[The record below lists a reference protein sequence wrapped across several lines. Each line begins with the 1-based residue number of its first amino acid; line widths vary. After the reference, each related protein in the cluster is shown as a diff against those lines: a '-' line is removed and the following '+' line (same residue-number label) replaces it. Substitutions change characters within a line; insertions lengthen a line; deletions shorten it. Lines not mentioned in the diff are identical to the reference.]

1 MSEHEPE
8 TQEDAETPADAP
20 LEDDDADLEEQ
31 EADNEEQPD
40 EQPEPPEAEAP
51 EGMTEK
57 QLEASR
63 KKLDAENARHRARIS
78 DLIGEEAVH
87 LIPCELCNGFAD
99 GYRFDVQ
106 PPDFVVDAVRV
117 AIGLPDLSNF
127 QQAKHAHQCPD
138 CAGLGVV
145 LSGSQV
151 PENAAITCL
160 GCNGSGYQVAQTGT
174 GELQAPT
181 FGNGHATQ
189 ELPPGI
195 NPDDPAVKELRAR
208 GFTVFPPVQIA
219 QGS

>member
-1 MSEHEPE
+1 MSEHEDE
-8 TQEDAETPADAP
+8 TQEDAEPTPAAP
-20 LEDDDADLEEQ
+20 LEDDDATLEEQ
-31 EADNEEQPD
+31 EADDEERAD
-40 EQPEPPEAEAP
+40 ETPEPEEAP
-51 EGMTEK
+51 ASEGMSPK
-57 QLEASR
+57 QLEAGR

-78 DLIGEEAVH
+78 DLIGEEAIH

-151 PENAAITCL
+151 PENAAITCPA
-160 GCNGSGYQVAQTGT
+160 CHGSGYQVANSGT
-174 GELQAPT
+174 GELLAPT
-181 FGNGHATQ
+181 ITNGHAQ
-189 ELPPGI
+189 PELPPGV
-195 NPDDPAVKELRAR
+195 NPDDPAVRELRAR
-208 GFTVFPPVQIA
+208 GFVVMPPPSIHV
-219 QGS
+219 GP